1 MNGLLVIDK
10 PSAMTSHDVVS
21 RLRRVTG
28 ESTTGHLGTLDPLA
42 TGVLPV
48 LLGKYTRLAQFFG
61 PLPKTYTGAIRFGFA
76 TDTYDADGIPA
87 APVDGRLPSN
97 DEIQAAA
104 ARFRGQVEQTPP
116 PFSAKKVDGKPA
128 YKAARRGETV
138 VLKPVS
144 LLIEEFVVGAR
155 EGGVCGVH
163 HPHLVGR
170 LCALGGSRLGKGIG
184 LWRSSGAFA
193 PGCRGTLYAGP
204 GIDAGGSVRAAAAGT
219 LEQSL
224 PHPRTLLPDLPA
236 TTADLWV
243 AGRLRNGNAVNL
255 PGVLHR
261 SAGQGVRRPARPGCH
276 CAPRGRHALS
286 THRGSRLMC
295 YDFLSRGTISGR
307 RLSGH
312 LRVALVRG
320 VNAVGLHVCRGL
332 HTRLCSRNG
341 SSGT

>member
-1 MNGLLVIDK
+1 VNGLLVIDK

-21 RLRRVTG
+21 RLRRATG
-28 ESTTGHLGTLDPLA
+28 ESATGHLGTLDPLA

-76 TDTYDADGIPA
+76 TDTYDADGIPVG
-87 APVDGRLPSN
+87 PVATRLPSN

-104 ARFRGQVEQTPP
+104 AHFRGQVDQIPP

-155 EGGVCGVH
+155 DGEYAEFTIRISSGGYVRSVAHDLGRALGCGA
-163 HPHLVGR
+163 HLAR
-170 LCALGGSRLGKGIG
+170 LCRVA
-184 LWRSSGAFA
+184 
-193 PGCRGTLYAGP
+193 AGP
-204 GIDAGGSVRAAAAGT
+204 FTLAQALTLEEVCSRAAAGT

-255 PGVLHR
+255 PEFSTAPLAKVF
-261 SAGQGVRRPARPGCH
+261 AGQRDLVAIVRRVA
-276 CAPRGRHALS
+276 
-286 THRGSRLMC
+286 
-295 YDFLSRGTISGR
+295 GTLFQPIVVLG
-307 RLSGH
+307 
-312 LRVALVRG
+312 
-320 VNAVGLHVCRGL
+320 
-332 HTRLCSRNG
+332 
-341 SSGT
+341 